1 VDTNILEEQAAV
13 IFFSRPQ
20 FLHYEWVGNE
30 GWLIGKGYGRK
41 QGDIAMSR
49 PMA

>member
-1 VDTNILEEQAAV
+1 LDTNILEEQAAV

-20 FLHYEWVGNE
+20 GLHYEWAGNVG
-30 GWLIGKGYGRK
+30 WVTGKGYGRK
-41 QGDIAMSR
+41 QGDRVMSR

>member
-1 VDTNILEEQAAV
+1 LDTNILEEQAAV

-20 FLHYEWVGNE
+20 GLHYEWAG
-30 GWLIGKGYGRK
+30 LQGRAMGESK
-41 QGDIAMSR
+41 VMSR